1 MQRLREASEQPDRDV
16 GRRGAGG
23 VAWGQ
28 QAFRGARTVQQPG
41 AGMRVLCAPGPHAQT
56 TPALRPHPSQPGCAV
71 DRYRG

>member
-1 MQRLREASEQPDRDV
+1 MQRLREASEQPDRDD

-28 QAFRGARTVQQPG
+28 QALRGARTVQQPG
-41 AGMRVLCAPGPHAQT
+41 AGMQALCAPGTHAQT
-56 TPALRPHPSQPGCAV
+56 TPALRLHPSRPGCAV